1 MTEKCFDTND
11 LSDERFKHE
20 LNNCYFHP
28 SRKYAS
34 NEVKFIAKEAMKL
47 LWNMEGIVV
56 KGIHFSNQ
64 EIRERIIREMTC
76 EDLDR
81 AIAEA
86 VSNRWNMKFV
96 DVIILIFEHILFG
109 DRIAEI
115 QFEQTYGRNA
125 G

>member
-64 EIRERIIREMTC
+64 EIRKRIIQEMTC

-86 VSNRWNMKFV
+86 VSNRW
-96 DVIILIFEHILFG
+96 IILIFEHILFG